1 MNPRLKKIKEQ
12 LALWKIDALLI
23 TTLENIRYLS
33 DFTGSSGVIIITSDR
48 AFFLTDSRYD
58 SQSRDEV
65 AGFKIKIYKKQ
76 IEEVASLINKL
87 KPKSIGFE
95 AKGIS
100 YDTYHRLKDLLHTK
114 KLTPLPEDIDRIRA
128 IKDRTELKLIKKAV
142 NLAAI
147 GFKAASN
154 RIKPGVAECN
164 VAFDAEVAMKKNRA
178 HGLSFDI
185 IVASG
190 KRSAL
195 AHGKASAKKMR
206 KSEMVIV
213 DLGARYQGY
222 HSDETCTFIVGKPNE
237 EQKKIYSVV
246 KGAHDKAI
254 EAVRPGVKACS
265 IDFAARDFIKKAGY
279 GKYFSH
285 GTGHGIG
292 LAVHEWPN
300 ISPYNDNTVEE
311 GMVFTIEPGIYIP
324 GWGGIRI
331 EDMVLVTKNGHEV
344 LTEMPKELK
353 SLGV

>member
-1 MNPRLKKIKEQ
+1 MNLRLKKLHER
-12 LALWKIDALLI
+12 LSSWKVDALLI

-33 DFTGSSGVIIITSDR
+33 GFTGSSGVIIITSDR

-65 AGFKIKIYKKQ
+65 DGLKIKIYKKQ
-76 IEEVASLINKL
+76 IEEVASFINKL
-87 KPKSIGFE
+87 KAKNIGFE
-95 AKGIS
+95 AKGLS
-100 YDTYHRLKDLLHTK
+100 YDTYRRLKGLLHTK
-114 KLTPLPEDIDRIRA
+114 KFTPLPEGIDRIRA
-128 IKDRTELKLIKKAV
+128 IKDTSELKLIRKAV
-142 NLAAI
+142 NLASI
-147 GFKAASN
+147 GFKAAIN
-154 RIKPGVAECN
+154 CIEPGVAECN

-195 AHGKASAKKMR
+195 PHGKASAKKIR

-222 HSDETCTFIVGKPNE
+222 HSDETCTFIVGKPNK
-237 EQKKIYSVV
+237 EQKKIYQVV
-246 KGAHDKAI
+246 KDAHDKAT
-254 EAVRPGVKACS
+254 EAVRPGVKASS
-265 IDFAARDFIKKAGY
+265 IDCVARTFPNTAGY

-285 GTGHGIG
+285 GTGHGVG
-292 LAVHEWPN
+292 LAVHEWPH

-311 GMVFTIEPGIYIP
+311 DMVFTIEPGIYIP

-331 EDMVLVTKNGHEV
+331 EDMILVTKNGHEV
-344 LTEMPKELK
+344 LTEMPKKMTILD
-353 SLGV
+353 

>member
-1 MNPRLKKIKEQ
+1 MNLRLKKLHERWSS
-12 LALWKIDALLI
+12 WKVDALLI

-33 DFTGSSGVIIITSDR
+33 GFTGSSGVIIITSDQ

-65 AGFKIKIYKKQ
+65 DGLKIKIYKKQ

-100 YDTYHRLKDLLHTK
+100 YDTYRRLKGLLHTK

-128 IKDRTELKLIKKAV
+128 IKDTSELKLIKKAV
-142 NLAAI
+142 NLASI

-154 RIKPGVAECN
+154 CIKPGVAECN
-164 VAFDAEVAMKKNRA
+164 VAFDAEVAMKKNGA

-195 AHGKASAKKMR
+195 PHGKASSKKIR

-213 DLGARYQGY
+213 DLGARYHGY
-222 HSDETCTFIVGKPNE
+222 HSDETCTFIVGKPNK
-237 EQKKIYSVV
+237 EQKKIYQVV
-246 KGAHDKAI
+246 KDAHDKAT
-254 EAVRPGVKACS
+254 EAARPGVKASS
-265 IDFAARDFIKKAGY
+265 IDFVARDFIKKAGY

-285 GTGHGIG
+285 GTGHGVG

-331 EDMVLVTKNGHEV
+331 EDMILVTKNGHEV
-344 LTEMPKELK
+344 LTEMPKEMMVL
-353 SLGV
+353 